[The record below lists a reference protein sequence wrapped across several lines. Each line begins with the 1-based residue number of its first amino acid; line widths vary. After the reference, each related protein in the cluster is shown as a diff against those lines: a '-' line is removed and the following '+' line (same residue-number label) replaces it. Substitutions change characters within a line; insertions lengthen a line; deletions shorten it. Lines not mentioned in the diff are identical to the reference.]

1 MSNGKAG
8 AELNKFFK
16 NVGSLIGPD
25 VLLDHSHRVSEQL
38 AARMLDQMGL
48 TQEAATPFKL
58 FDNACG
64 IGAVNFEIHKRIQH
78 EVLQK
83 SSILCGDFTE
93 QLLVMTEKVARDE
106 GWINTEVKTI
116 DGQVSLFE
124 ETSYPAGSTW
134 ADKTDALQNTGLPSG
149 EFTHVT
155 TNIGFQVIPDSKAA
169 LDGKSSYLLTY
180 M

>member
-1 MSNGKAG
+1 MANGKAG

-48 TQEAATPFKL
+48 TQETASPFNL

-64 IGAVNFEIHKRIQH
+64 IGAVNFEIHRRIQP
-78 EVLQK
+78 EVLQQ

-93 QLLVMTEKVARDE
+93 QLIVMTEKVSRDE
-106 GWINTEVKTI
+106 GWINTKVKQV
-116 DGQVSLFE
+116 DGQVSILD
-124 ETSYPAGSTW
+124 SYH
-134 ADKTDALQNTGLPSG
+134 D
-149 EFTHVT
+149 
-155 TNIGFQVIPDSKAA
+155 
-169 LDGKSSYLLTY
+169 YLK
-180 M
+180 